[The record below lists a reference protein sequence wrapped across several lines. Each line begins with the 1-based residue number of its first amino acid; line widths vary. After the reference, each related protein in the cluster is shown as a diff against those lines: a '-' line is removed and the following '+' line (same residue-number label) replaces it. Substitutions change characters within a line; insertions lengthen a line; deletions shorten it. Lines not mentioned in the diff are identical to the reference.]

1 MEPAYIGAYKEN
13 ILHERIEKALSILT
27 CCTLCPRTCRV
38 NRLAGELGVCRT
50 GRQAKVSSFAPHFGE
65 EDPLVGRGGSGT
77 IFFIHCNLLC
87 VFCQNYDISHLGEGY
102 EISSEGL
109 AAIMI
114 RLQAQGVH
122 NINFVTPSHVVAQ
135 ILEALPLAIEA
146 GLHVPLVYNS
156 SGYDSVA
163 TLELLDGIVDI
174 YMPDLKFADSEVAR
188 RYCNAPD
195 YPEKAKAAIREMH
208 RQVGDLVINEQGIA
222 ERGALV
228 RHLVMPEGNAG
239 TDELMKFLAAEVSP
253 NTYVNIMNQY
263 RPCGG
268 ASQFSELC
276 RAVTPAE
283 YQQAL
288 SSAQAA
294 GITRLDQ
301 RQRRFLLNWQ

>member
-1 MEPAYIGAYKEN
+1 MEPACIGAYKEK
-13 ILHERIEKALSILT
+13 ILHERIAKALSILT

-50 GRQAKVSSFAPHFGE
+50 RRQAKVSSFAPHFGE

-77 IFFIHCNLLC
+77 IFFTHCNLLC
-87 VFCQNYDISHLGEGY
+87 VFCQNYDISHLGEGC

-156 SGYDSVA
+156 GGYDSVE
-163 TLELLDGIVDI
+163 TLELLDGIIDI

-188 RYCNAPD
+188 RYCDAPD
-195 YPEKAKAAIREMH
+195 YPERAQAVLKEMH
-208 RQVGDLVINEQGIA
+208 RQVGDLVVNEQGIA
-222 ERGALV
+222 ERGLLV
-228 RHLVMPEGNAG
+228 RHLVMPEAKAG
-239 TDELMKFLAAEVSP
+239 TYELMKFLAEEVSQ

-263 RPCGG
+263 RPCGDV
-268 ASQFSELC
+268 AQFPELS
-276 RAVTPAE
+276 RALTSAE
-283 YQQAL
+283 FQHAL
-288 SSAQAA
+288 NDAQAA
-294 GITRLDQ
+294 GIIRLDQ
-301 RQRRFLLNWQ
+301 RRHKSFLNWQ

>member
-1 MEPAYIGAYKEN
+1 MEPAYIRAYKEN
-13 ILHERIEKALSILT
+13 ILEERVEKALSILT

-77 IFFIHCNLLC
+77 IFFTHCNLLC
-87 VFCQNYDISHLGEGY
+87 VFCQNYDISHRGEGY

-156 SGYDSVA
+156 GGYDSVE
-163 TLELLDGIVDI
+163 TLELLDGIIDI

-195 YPEKAKAAIREMH
+195 YPERAQAVLKEMH
-208 RQVGDLVINEQGIA
+208 RQVGDLVVNEQGIA
-222 ERGALV
+222 ERGLLV
-228 RHLVMPEGNAG
+228 RHLVMPEGKAG
-239 TDELMKFLAAEVSP
+239 TYELMKVLAEEVSQ

-263 RPCGG
+263 RPCGDV
-268 ASQFSELC
+268 AQFPELI
-276 RAVTPAE
+276 RALTPAE

-288 SSAQAA
+288 NDAQAA
-294 GITRLDQ
+294 GIIRLDQ
-301 RQRRFLLNWQ
+301 RRHKSFLNWQ

>member
-1 MEPAYIGAYKEN
+1 MEPAYIRAYKEN

-50 GRQAKVSSFAPHFGE
+50 GRQAKVSSYAPHFGE
-65 EDPLVGRGGSGT
+65 EAPLVGRSGSGT
-77 IFFIHCNLLC
+77 IFFTHCNLLC

-156 SGYDSVA
+156 GGYDSVE

-188 RYCNAPD
+188 RYCDAPD
-195 YPEKAKAAIREMH
+195 YPERAQAVLKEMH
-208 RQVGDLVINEQGIA
+208 RQVGDLVVNEQGIA
-222 ERGALV
+222 ERGLLV
-228 RHLVMPEGNAG
+228 RHLVMPEGKAG
-239 TDELMKFLAAEVSP
+239 TYELMKFLAEEVSQ

-263 RPCGG
+263 RPCGDV
-268 ASQFSELC
+268 AQFPELS
-276 RAVTPAE
+276 RALTSAE
-283 YQQAL
+283 FQHAL
-288 SSAQAA
+288 NDAQAA
-294 GITRLDQ
+294 GIIRLDQ
-301 RQRRFLLNWQ
+301 RRHKSFLNWQ